1 MKAKVTYICVALLI
15 LISANLLLGKVQGEA
30 TSKTKKFE
38 YKLVT
43 SNETLLNQ
51 LGAEGWE
58 LHSVISNGSDVTCY
72 MKRSN

>member
-1 MKAKVTYICVALLI
+1 MKAKVIYFCVAILI
-15 LISANLLLGKVQGEA
+15 LMSVNLLFGKVRGEA

-38 YKLVT
+38 YKIVIG
-43 SNETLLNQ
+43 NEILLNQ

-58 LHSVISNGSDVTCY
+58 LHSTISTGSDVTCY